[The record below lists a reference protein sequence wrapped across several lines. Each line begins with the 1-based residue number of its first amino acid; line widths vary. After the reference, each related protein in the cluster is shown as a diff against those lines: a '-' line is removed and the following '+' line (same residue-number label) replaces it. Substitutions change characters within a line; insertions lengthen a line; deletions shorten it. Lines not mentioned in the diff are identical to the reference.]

1 MFAIRLQENFDIALN
16 HLASPYITGS
26 VVPSIVGL
34 VVVKAA
40 DRANAMTVSFF
51 SEVAHHPTSL
61 WVSIAQ
67 SSYTHKLL
75 EDVGQ
80 FSLVVLNQT
89 QKEIAL
95 RCGSVSGRDEDK
107 CATLDLYPG
116 PEGYLFLNGALASTA
131 CSVRQRV
138 PVGDHTLF
146 IADILQT
153 DMESRKSHLRQLLL
167 SDL

>member
-1 MFAIRLQENFDIALN
+1 MTSL
-16 HLASPYITGS
+16 YITDS
-26 VVPSIVGL
+26 IVPSIVGL
-34 VVVKAA
+34 VVIKAG

-67 SSYTHKLL
+67 SSYTHSLL
-75 EDVGQ
+75 EEGGR
-80 FSLVVLNQT
+80 FSLIVLNQT

-95 RCGSVSGRDEDK
+95 NCGSTSGRDQDK
-107 CATLDLYPG
+107 CAALDLYPG
-116 PEGYLFLNGALASTA
+116 PEGHLFLNGALASTA
-131 CSVRQRV
+131 CSVRQSV
-138 PVGDHTLF
+138 PVQDHTLF

-153 DMESRKSHLRQLLL
+153 EIESRRSHLRQLLL

>member
-1 MFAIRLQENFDIALN
+1 MT
-16 HLASPYITGS
+16 SPYITDS
-26 VVPSIVGL
+26 IIPSIVGL
-34 VVVKAA
+34 VVVKAGG
-40 DRANAMTVSFF
+40 RANAMTVSLF

-67 SSYTHKLL
+67 SSYTHSLL
-75 EDVGQ
+75 EEGGR
-80 FSLVVLNQT
+80 FSLIVLNQT

-95 RCGSVSGRDEDK
+95 NCGSASGRDRDK
-107 CATLDLYPG
+107 CAALDLYPG

-131 CSVRQRV
+131 CSVRQSV
-138 PVGDHTLF
+138 PVDDHTLF

-153 DMESRKSHLRQLLL
+153 EIESRKSHLRQLLL